1 MMVGIVTLSFTL
13 LSTAFMLLSYRYI
26 ISETRDRLERN
37 AGYIASA
44 TGNYLQNFNSW
55 NIFDNRADTWIL
67 YQTTMETVSSVSD
80 ASVIVASTQGEILYA
95 SDEGMYSKQIPQ
107 QIVDQILERGNYA
120 GLTNLNGI
128 YGSNR
133 YIAGLPVQVQ
143 LDNPNLLVNVG
154 VVLVSGDTSGLSEMW
169 RSTATI
175 FFFAAVVVLLIAVI
189 ASSITSA
196 HQTRPLTEMAEA
208 ARKFGRGEFDVRVNN
223 YKDRC
228 HQTRPLTEMAEAA
241 RKFGR
246 GEFDVRVNNYKDR
259 CDEIG
264 ELAEAFNSMANS
276 LAKVESQRAEF
287 IANVSH
293 ELKTPMT
300 TIAGFAEG
308 ILDGT
313 IPPEKERDALNVV
326 VSETRRL
333 SRLVR
338 RMLDLSRLNALTET
352 VTAQEQFDIIE
363 IMSRVLISLEGR
375 INDRG
380 LDVDAQFPEDPVMVW
395 GDPDAVTQV
404 CYNLLDNAA
413 KFAAQGTA
421 ITVQITKKD
430 GKAYIAV
437 RNLGATIPS
446 DELPLLFER
455 FHKADSSRS
464 VDRDGVGLGLYIVKT
479 ILGNLKENIT
489 ATSEDGVTQF
499 TFTLTLA

>member
-1 MMVGIVTLSFTL
+1 MKSLYKRQLIMMVGIVALSFTL

-37 AGYIASA
+37 AGYIASF
-44 TGNYLQNFNSW
+44 TSEYFTSDYYLKTQGTILEEAGEDFY
-55 NIFDNRADTWIL
+55 RANV
-67 YQTTMETVSSVSD
+67 ETLTAMSDSSI
-80 ASVIVASTQGEILYA
+80 IVADSNGEIIYA
-95 SDEGMYSKQIPQ
+95 SESELYTKKIPQ
-107 QIVDQILERGNYA
+107 NVVDQIQERGSYT
-120 GLTNLNGI
+120 GITTLNGL
-128 YGSNR
+128 YSSGR
-133 YIAGLPVQVQ
+133 YFAGLPI
-143 LDNPNLLVNVG
+143 NVKIG
-154 VVLVSGDTSGLSEMW
+154 DLEISQGLVLVSGDTSGLSEMW
-169 RSTATI
+169 RATATI

-196 HQTRPLTEMAEA
+196 Q
-208 ARKFGRGEFDVRVNN
+208 
-223 YKDRC
+223 
-228 HQTRPLTEMAEAA
+228 QTRPLTEMAEAA

-264 ELAEAFNSMANS
+264 ELADAFNSMANS
-276 LAKVESQRAEF
+276 LAKVENQRADF

-313 IPPEKERDALNVV
+313 IPPEKEQDALKIV

-338 RMLDLSRLNALTET
+338 RMLDLSRLNALAENSI
-352 VTAQEQFDIIE
+352 TAQEQFDLVEVVSQVI
-363 IMSRVLISLEGR
+363 ISLEGK
-375 INDRG
+375 ITDRN
-380 LDVDAQFPEDPVMVW
+380 LDMDVQMPEDKLMVW
-395 GDPDAVTQV
+395 GDPDSVTQV
-404 CYNLLDNAA
+404 CYNLIDNAA
-413 KFAAQGTA
+413 KFAAAGTS
-421 ITVQITKKD
+421 ITLRITKKD
-430 GKAYIAV
+430 GKAYTSIS
-437 RNLGATIPS
+437 NLGATIPQ

-455 FHKADSSRS
+455 FHKADYSRS
-464 VDRDGVGLGLYIVKT
+464 MDRDGVGLGLYIVKT

-489 ATSEDGVTQF
+489 VTSEDGLTTF

>member
-107 QIVDQILERGNYA
+107 QIVDQILEGGNYA

-196 HQTRPLTEMAEA
+196 
-208 ARKFGRGEFDVRVNN
+208 
-223 YKDRC
+223 

-421 ITVQITKKD
+421 ITAQITKKD
-430 GKAYIAV
+430 GKAYIAIQ
-437 RNLGATIPS
+437 NLGATIPP
-446 DELPLLFER
+446 DELPLLFDR

-489 ATSEDGVTQF
+489 VTSEDGVTQF

>member
-1 MMVGIVTLSFTL
+1 MKSLYKRELTMMIGIVALSFTL

-37 AGYIASA
+37 AGYIAAA
-44 TGNYLQNFNSW
+44 TSDYLQNISNVSLLDGLKW
-55 NIFDNRADTWIL
+55 TL
-67 YQTTMETVSSVSD
+67 YQSTMETVSSVSE
-80 ASVIVASTQGEILYA
+80 ASVIVANTQGEILYA
-95 SDEGMYSKQIPQ
+95 TDEGMYAKRVPQ
-107 QIVDQILERGNYA
+107 QMVNQILDQGNYT
-120 GLTNLNGI
+120 GLTNLEGL

-133 YIAGLPVQVQ
+133 YIAGLPIQVP
-143 LDNPNLLVNVG
+143 LDNPNLSVNLG

-175 FFFAAVVVLLIAVI
+175 FFFAAVVVLLIAVV

-208 ARKFGRGEFDVRVNN
+208 ARKFGRGEFDVRV
-223 YKDRC
+223 
-228 HQTRPLTEMAEAA
+228 
-241 RKFGR
+241 
-246 GEFDVRVNNYKDR
+246 NYKDR

-338 RMLDLSRLNALTET
+338 RMLDLSRLNALAET
-352 VTAQEQFDIIE
+352 VTAQEQFDITE
-363 IMSRVLISLEGR
+363 IMSRVLVSLEGR
-375 INDRG
+375 ITGRG
-380 LDVDAQFPEDPVMVW
+380 LDVEAKFPDDPVMVW
-395 GDPDAVTQV
+395 GDPDGVTQV

-421 ITVQITKKD
+421 ITVQIVKKD
-430 GKAYIAV
+430 GKAYISV
-437 RNLGATIPS
+437 RNLGATIPP
-446 DELPLLFER
+446 DELPLLFDR
-455 FHKADSSRS
+455 FHKADYSRS
-464 VDRDGVGLGLYIVKT
+464 VDREGVGLGLYIVKT

-489 ATSEDGVTQF
+489 VTSEDGVTQF

>member
-1 MMVGIVTLSFTL
+1 MMIGIVALSFTL

-44 TGNYLQNFNSW
+44 TSDYLQNISNVSLLDGLKW
-55 NIFDNRADTWIL
+55 TL
-67 YQTTMETVSSVSD
+67 YQSTMETVSSVSE
-80 ASVIVASTQGEILYA
+80 ASVIVANTQGEILYA
-95 SDEGMYSKQIPQ
+95 TDEGMYAKRVPQ
-107 QIVDQILERGNYA
+107 QMVNQILDQGNYA
-120 GLTNLNGI
+120 GLTNLEGL

-133 YIAGLPVQVQ
+133 YIAGLPIQVP
-143 LDNPNLLVNVG
+143 LDNPNLSVNLG

-175 FFFAAVVVLLIAVI
+175 FFFAAVVVLLIAVV

-208 ARKFGRGEFDVRVNN
+208 ARKFGRGEFDVRV
-223 YKDRC
+223 
-228 HQTRPLTEMAEAA
+228 
-241 RKFGR
+241 
-246 GEFDVRVNNYKDR
+246 NYKDR

-338 RMLDLSRLNALTET
+338 RMLDLSRLNALAET
-352 VTAQEQFDIIE
+352 VTAQEQFDITE
-363 IMSRVLISLEGR
+363 IMSRVLVSLEGR
-375 INDRG
+375 ITGRG
-380 LDVDAQFPEDPVMVW
+380 LDVEAKFPDDPVMVW
-395 GDPDAVTQV
+395 GDPDGVTQV

-421 ITVQITKKD
+421 ITVQIVKKD
-430 GKAYIAV
+430 GKAYISV
-437 RNLGATIPS
+437 RNLGATIPP
-446 DELPLLFER
+446 DELPLLFDR
-455 FHKADSSRS
+455 FHKADYSRS
-464 VDRDGVGLGLYIVKT
+464 VDREGVGLGLYIVKT

-489 ATSEDGVTQF
+489 VTSEDGVTQF

>member
-1 MMVGIVTLSFTL
+1 MKSLYKRELAMMVGIVTLSFTL

-55 NIFDNRADTWIL
+55 NIFDSRADTWIL

-107 QIVDQILERGNYA
+107 QIVDQILEAGNYA

-175 FFFAAVVVLLIAVI
+175 FFFAAVVVLLIAVV

-208 ARKFGRGEFDVRVNN
+208 ARKFG
-223 YKDRC
+223 
-228 HQTRPLTEMAEAA
+228 Q
-241 RKFGR
+241 
-246 GEFDVRVNNYKDR
+246 
-259 CDEIG
+259 
-264 ELAEAFNSMANS
+264 
-276 LAKVESQRAEF
+276 
-287 IANVSH
+287 
-293 ELKTPMT
+293 TPMT
-300 TIAGFAEG
+300 TISGFAEG

-313 IPPEKERDALNVV
+313 IPPEREREFLQVI

-421 ITVQITKKD
+421 ITAQITKKD
-430 GKAYIAV
+430 GKAYIAI
-437 RNLGATIPS
+437 RNLGATIPP
-446 DELPLLFER
+446 DELPLLFDR

-489 ATSEDGVTQF
+489 VTSEDGVTQF

>member
-1 MMVGIVTLSFTL
+1 MKSLYKRELAMMVGIVTLSFTL

-55 NIFDNRADTWIL
+55 NIFDSRADTWIL

-133 YIAGLPVQVQ
+133 DIAGLPVQVQ

-175 FFFAAVVVLLIAVI
+175 FFFAAVVVLLIAVV

-196 HQTRPLTEMAEA
+196 
-208 ARKFGRGEFDVRVNN
+208 
-223 YKDRC
+223 

-489 ATSEDGVTQF
+489 VTSEDGVTQF